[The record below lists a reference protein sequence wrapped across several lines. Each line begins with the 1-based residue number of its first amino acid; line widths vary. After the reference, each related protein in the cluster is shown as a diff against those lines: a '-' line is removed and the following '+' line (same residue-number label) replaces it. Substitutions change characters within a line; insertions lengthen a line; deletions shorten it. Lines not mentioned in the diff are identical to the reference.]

1 MVQSKGIEYN
11 NHIIKRKHVP
21 VLEYRDDSA
30 LDVANMN
37 TVAKR
42 EIFIAFFGCT
52 RYIMRGHT

>member
-1 MVQSKGIEYN
+1 MFPFLS
-11 NHIIKRKHVP
+11 
-21 VLEYRDDSA
+21 SA